1 MKNHDSNSNSNSINY
16 RQRKY
21 TIRTFNRLSKYK
33 VQV

>member
-1 MKNHDSNSNSNSINY
+1 MKNHDSNSNSNNY

-33 VQV
+33 VKV